1 MKRRTTLK
9 LGLAAAA
16 AGTAAGTLAP
26 APSFAG
32 SQGRTAF
39 VLAHGSWHGAWCWG
53 LVEPR
58 LNLAG
63 YLTIPIDFPGHGLNA
78 VVPKSF
84 GVRPL
89 DPEAFATEP
98 SALAG
103 IGVDQFADT
112 VIAAADRARAMGA
125 ERVFAVGHSMG
136 GVPITFAAARA
147 PGKFSG
153 LIYLAALA
161 PAPGKPAG
169 AYLGLEAQ
177 QKESK
182 LGAIVAADP
191 AVIGALRVDPRSED
205 EAIRKAGKKAL
216 AADVDDELWA
226 TAMHLFTPDAP
237 MSMYGEMAEF
247 APGYEG
253 LKRTFIRCNQDQT
266 LVNSTCDAIVADMN
280 AAWPSSPTPLI
291 DLEASHEAMFSKPEA
306 LADLLIAATEA

>member
-16 AGTAAGTLAP
+16 AGTAPATLAP
-26 APSFAG
+26 RPSLAASHG
-32 SQGRTAF
+32 QTAF
-39 VLAHGSWHGAWCWG
+39 ILAHGSWHGAWCWG

-63 YLTIPIDFPGHGLNA
+63 YMSIAIDFPGHGLNA
-78 VVPKSF
+78 VTPRSF
-84 GVRPL
+84 RTRPL
-89 DPEAFATEP
+89 DAEAFATEP
-98 SALAG
+98 SALAE
-103 IGVDQFADT
+103 IGVGQFADT

-147 PGKFSG
+147 PEKFTG

-161 PAPGKPAG
+161 PAPEKPAG
-169 AYLGLEAQ
+169 AYLGLEEQA
-177 QKESK
+177 KESK
-182 LGAIVAADP
+182 LGAIFAADP
-191 AVIGALRVDPRSED
+191 AVVGALRIDPRSQD
-205 EAIRKAGKKAL
+205 EAIRQAGKEAL
-216 AADVDDELWA
+216 AADVDDDLWA

-237 MSMYGEMAEF
+237 VSMYGEMAEF

-291 DLEASHEAMFSKPEA
+291 DLEASHEAMFSQPDA
-306 LADLLIAATEA
+306 LADLLIAAT

>member
-16 AGTAAGTLAP
+16 AGTAAGTFTSTP
-26 APSFAG
+26 ASAASHG
-32 SQGRTAF
+32 KTAF

-63 YLTIPIDFPGHGLNA
+63 FLSIAIDFPGHGLNA
-78 VVPKSF
+78 VTPKSF
-84 GVRPL
+84 RTRPL
-89 DPEAFATEP
+89 DPAAFATEP
-98 SALAG
+98 SHLG
-103 IGVDQFADT
+103 PIGVDQFADT

-147 PGKFSG
+147 PEKFTG

-191 AVIGALRVDPRSED
+191 AVVGALRIDPRSED
-205 EAIRKAGKKAL
+205 EAVRKAGKEAL
-216 AADVDDELWA
+216 AADVDDDLWA

-237 MSMYGEMAEF
+237 VSMYGEMAEF

-253 LKRTFIRCNQDQT
+253 LKRTFIRCNRDQT
-266 LVNSTCDAIVADMN
+266 LVNSTCAAIVADMN
-280 AAWPSSPTPLI
+280 AAWPASPTPLI

-306 LADLLIAATEA
+306 LADLLIAAT